1 MFCMSTLGNGANAP
15 WQVLL
20 GLASSARGA
29 RSAREAGFLLVNETR
44 RLLTYRQAA
53 LWLSDEGLYALSG
66 VVQIEAN
73 VPYTQW
79 LKQVF
84 EFWGR
89 LPVDESGQA
98 ASGSVIRVFCALDL
112 PDHLRTEWA
121 QWWPPHA
128 LWLSFPQGAALL
140 VRDESW
146 SEPEQAVGLEWM
158 SIWAHE
164 FSRCR
169 QPEGLSLWLRLKSW
183 RKSWG
188 RSDETKP
195 WWKRPLALGSALLAL
210 LLLIPV
216 RLTVLAPAEL
226 TPSNPVVIRS
236 PLDGVIDTFHVQ
248 PNQFVKKDQL
258 LFGFDEALT
267 QSRLEV
273 AAQALAT
280 AQAEYRQTLH
290 LAMSDARAKGQ
301 MSLLTGKIEEKR
313 AEVDFLSGQLQR
325 ARVQAPQEGVVLMD
339 EPSEWIGR
347 PVSVGE
353 RILRIAAPGDAEVEA
368 WLALSD
374 AIRLEPGSQVS
385 LYLNASPLDPVE
397 AKVRYVAH
405 DAVQRP
411 DGQYAYRVRA
421 QLAGKTEHRVGL
433 KGVAKLQGDWVPLVY
448 WIFRRPVASVR
459 TYLGL

>member
-1 MFCMSTLGNGANAP
+1 MNTPDKGANHP

-20 GLASSARGA
+20 GLARLARGV

-53 LWLSDEGLYALSG
+53 LWLSDDGLYALSG

-79 LKQVF
+79 LQQVF
-84 EFWGR
+84 EFWR
-89 LPVDESGQA
+89 REQLVDTA
-98 ASGSVIRVFCALDL
+98 AEAAAAPAGRVFCALDL
-112 PDHLRTEWA
+112 PEHLRAEWA

-128 LWLSFPQGAALL
+128 LWLSWSDGALLL
-140 VRDESW
+140 VRDEAW
-146 SEPEQAVGLEWM
+146 SEPEQAMAQEWL
-158 SIWAHE
+158 SIWSHE

-169 QPEGLSLWLRLKSW
+169 QPAALSLWSRLKSW
-183 RKSWG
+183 RTVWH
-188 RSDETKP
+188 RSDEVRP
-195 WWKRPLALGSALLAL
+195 WWKRPLTLVGAVLVL

-226 TPSNPVVIRS
+226 TPFNPVVIRS

-273 AAQALAT
+273 ATQALAT

-347 PVSVGE
+347 PVTVGE

-385 LYLNASPLDPVE
+385 LYLNASPLDPVA

-421 QLAGKTEHRVGL
+421 QLTGKTEHRVGL
-433 KGVAKLQGDWVPLVY
+433 KGTAKLQGDWVPLVY
-448 WIFRRPVASVR
+448 WMFRRPVASVR